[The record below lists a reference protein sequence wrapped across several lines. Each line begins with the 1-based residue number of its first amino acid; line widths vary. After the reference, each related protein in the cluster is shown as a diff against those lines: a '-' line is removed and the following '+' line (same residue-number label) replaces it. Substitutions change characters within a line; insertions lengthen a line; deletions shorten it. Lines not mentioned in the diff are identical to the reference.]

1 MALYFSDGWDY
12 FCSLI
17 MKMLNFDPGG
27 IWWGAAPENRQY
39 SCSVIHYI
47 IGLGWMRKKQLSI
60 IFYLLVKMAAQ
71 QGNLAV
77 ILKSNLHPFS
87 IYSL

>member
-1 MALYFSDGWDY
+1 MALYFSDGRDN
-12 FCSLI
+12 FCSI

-27 IWWGAAPENRQY
+27 IWWGAAPENRQN
-39 SCSVIHYI
+39 SCSVIHYII

-60 IFYLLVKMAAQ
+60 MFYLLVKMAAQ

-77 ILKSNLHPFS
+77 SLKSNLHPFS